1 MIKIW
6 QNLKKK
12 ILVERLL
19 TSSLPSHV
27 RVSLSPSLHLVPV
40 NLKTTDSFHLSLEEY
55 LLALVDVVDEL
66 SRLAMNAVTLGD
78 ARTVTVT
85 ISSFVKDVYSGFQL
99 LNLKN
104 DVVRRR
110 FDGMKYS
117 VKKVEEVIYDLSL
130 RSIIG
135 RGCGGD
141 GGSQKKQGTEAEAVA
156 PEGKGGGG
164 AGDVAEGMMG
174 MDQHGM
180 QTGEQGTGLGGA

>member
-1 MIKIW
+1 MC
-6 QNLKKK
+6 L
-12 ILVERLL
+12 
-19 TSSLPSHV
+19 SL
-27 RVSLSPSLHLVPV
+27 RLVPV
-40 NLKTTDSFHLSLEEY
+40 NLKTTDSFHLTLEEY

-130 RSIIG
+130 RSVIG
-135 RGCGGD
+135 RGCGGG
-141 GGSQKKQGTEAEAVA
+141 GGSQKKQGAEAVA
-156 PEGKGGGG
+156 PEDKGGG
-164 AGDVAEGMMG
+164 AGDIDEGRMG
-174 MDQHGM
+174 MDEDRM
-180 QTGEQGTGLGGA
+180 QTGEEGTGLGRA